1 MQIDIINA
9 LIPGLIVGILFGL
22 ALQRGRFCMYSAF
35 RDPLMLKEYKLLWA
49 VFLAILVEMVGF
61 AIMHYFGIIAL
72 NPKPLVWGA
81 QILGGFIFG
90 IGMGFAG
97 GCASGTTYRVGE
109 GMMGS
114 LVALIGLAIGAYLA
128 KIGVLAAWVA
138 QLQADTLINFPDDTA
153 LTLGGEYNWMLMLGI
168 GIVGL
173 ALMFWKFVLPA
184 MKTETISFGE
194 IFKKGWPWWMTG
206 IVIGFIGI
214 IAFVSSAAAGR
225 NYPLGITAGWLG
237 ILNFII
243 GGTTTIG
250 WLSWMVIGIVIGAF
264 IFSFYAGE
272 WKIRIPKDPKK
283 IVLQFIGGLM
293 MGIGAVMALGCNIG
307 NILSGWPQLSVGSI
321 VTGVFIILGAWVIT
335 YILFM
340 RDAE

>member
-1 MQIDIINA
+1 
-9 LIPGLIVGILFGL
+9 
-22 ALQRGRFCMYSAF
+22 
-35 RDPLMLKEYKLLWA
+35 MLREYKLLWA
-49 VFLAILVEMVGF
+49 VFLAILIEMVGF
-61 AIMHYFGIIAL
+61 EIMHYFGVIAL

-114 LVALIGLAIGAYLA
+114 LVALLGLTLGAYLA
-128 KIGVLAAWVA
+128 KFGVLAAWVA
-138 QLQADTLINFPDDTA
+138 QLQTDTRINFPDDSA

-173 ALMFWKFVLPA
+173 ALMFWKLVLPA
-184 MKTETISFGE
+184 MKTETISIGE
-194 IFKKGWPWWMTG
+194 IFKKGWPWWMTV
-206 IVIGFIGI
+206 IVIGLIGM

-237 ILNFII
+237 ILNFFVT
-243 GGTTTIG
+243 GGTTTLG

-293 MGIGAVMALGCNIG
+293 MGTGAVMALGCNIG

-340 RDAE
+340 RDE

>member
-1 MQIDIINA
+1 
-9 LIPGLIVGILFGL
+9 
-22 ALQRGRFCMYSAF
+22 
-35 RDPLMLKEYKLLWA
+35 
-49 VFLAILVEMVGF
+49 
-61 AIMHYFGIIAL
+61 
-72 NPKPLVWGA
+72 
-81 QILGGFIFG
+81 
-90 IGMGFAG
+90 
-97 GCASGTTYRVGE
+97 
-109 GMMGS
+109 MMGS
-114 LVALIGLAIGAYLA
+114 LVALIGLAIGAYVA
-128 KIGVLAAWVA
+128 KYGVLAAWVA
-138 QLQADTLINFPDDTA
+138 QLQTDTRINFPDDTA

-173 ALMFWKFVLPA
+173 AFMFWKFVLPA
-184 MKTETISFGE
+184 MKTETIGIRE

-206 IVIGFIGI
+206 IVIGLIGM

-237 ILNFII
+237 ILNFFVT

-293 MGIGAVMALGCNIG
+293 MGTGAVMALGCNIG

-321 VTGVFIILGAWVIT
+321 VAGISIVLGAWFIT

-340 RDAE
+340 RDQE

>member
-1 MQIDIINA
+1 
-9 LIPGLIVGILFGL
+9 
-22 ALQRGRFCMYSAF
+22 
-35 RDPLMLKEYKLLWA
+35 
-49 VFLAILVEMVGF
+49 
-61 AIMHYFGIIAL
+61 
-72 NPKPLVWGA
+72 
-81 QILGGFIFG
+81 
-90 IGMGFAG
+90 
-97 GCASGTTYRVGE
+97 
-109 GMMGS
+109 MMGS
-114 LVALIGLAIGAYLA
+114 LVALLGLTFGAYLA
-128 KIGVLAAWVA
+128 KFGVLAAWVA
-138 QLQADTLINFPDDTA
+138 QLQTDTRINFPDDSA

-173 ALMFWKFVLPA
+173 ALMFWKLVLPA
-184 MKTETISFGE
+184 MKTETIGISE

-293 MGIGAVMALGCNIG
+293 MGTGAVMAMGCNIG

-340 RDAE
+340 RDEE

>member
-1 MQIDIINA
+1 
-9 LIPGLIVGILFGL
+9 
-22 ALQRGRFCMYSAF
+22 MYSAF

-49 VFLAILVEMVGF
+49 VFLAILIEMVGF
-61 AIMHYFGIIAL
+61 AIMHYFGIIVL

-114 LVALIGLAIGAYLA
+114 LVALLGLTFGAYLA
-128 KIGVLAAWVA
+128 KFGVLAAWVA
-138 QLQADTLINFPDDTA
+138 QLQTDTRINFPDDSA

-173 ALMFWKFVLPA
+173 ALMFWKLVLPA
-184 MKTETISFGE
+184 MKTETIGISE

-293 MGIGAVMALGCNIG
+293 MGTGAVMAMGCNIG

-340 RDAE
+340 RDEE